1 MALNY
6 VKLELTTGGVFS
18 TGKVFEFSYSDYEN
32 FKHRFLKRFGNI
44 CSNKKFKD
52 LIKNTNDFEE
62 LEFVFFDSDDWEMRE
77 IYHQLKEEAE

>member
-6 VKLELTTGGVFS
+6 VKLELTIGGVFS

-62 LEFVFFDSDDWEMRE
+62 LEFVFFDSDDWK
-77 IYHQLKEEAE
+77 LKITKN

>member
-44 CSNKKFKD
+44 CLNKKFKD

-62 LEFVFFDSDDWEMRE
+62 LEFVFFDSDDWE
-77 IYHQLKEEAE
+77 LKITKN

>member
-32 FKHRFLKRFGNI
+32 FKHRFLERFGNI

-62 LEFVFFDSDDWEMRE
+62 LEFVFFDSDD
-77 IYHQLKEEAE
+77 

>member
-44 CSNKKFKD
+44 CSNKKFID

-62 LEFVFFDSDDWEMRE
+62 LEFVFFDSDDWE
-77 IYHQLKEEAE
+77 LKITKN

>member
-1 MALNY
+1 MALTY

-18 TGKVFEFSYSDYEN
+18 TGKAFEFSYSDYEN

-62 LEFVFFDSDDWEMRE
+62 LEFVFFDSDDWE
-77 IYHQLKEEAE
+77 LKITKN

>member
-6 VKLELTTGGVFS
+6 IKLELATGGVFS
-18 TGKVFEFSYSDYEN
+18 TEKVFEFSYSDYEN

-44 CSNKKFKD
+44 CSNRKFKY

-62 LEFVFFDSDDWEMRE
+62 LESVFFDSDDWE
-77 IYHQLKEEAE
+77 LKIVKN

>member
-6 VKLELTTGGVFS
+6 IKLELTIGGAFS

-44 CSNKKFKD
+44 CSNRNFKS
-52 LIKNTNDFEE
+52 LIKNTNNFGE
-62 LEFVFFDSDDWEMRE
+62 LESVFFDSGDWE
-77 IYHQLKEEAE
+77 LKIIKN

>member
-44 CSNKKFKD
+44 CPNKKFKD

-62 LEFVFFDSDDWEMRE
+62 LEFVFFDSDDWD
-77 IYHQLKEEAE
+77 LKITKN